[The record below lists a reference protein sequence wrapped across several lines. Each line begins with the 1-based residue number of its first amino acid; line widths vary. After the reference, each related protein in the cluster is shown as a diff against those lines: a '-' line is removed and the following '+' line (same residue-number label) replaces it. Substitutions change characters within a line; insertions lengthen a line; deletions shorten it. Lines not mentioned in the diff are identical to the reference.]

1 MTLINDAQKSWHDGI
16 VELILMGFLLL
27 SIFSSMS
34 PYLAKG
40 K

>member
-1 MTLINDAQKSWHDGI
+1 MTLEADVQQGWHDGI